1 MGGGASCVKAVEVPS
16 ASRNDPVMPHDPLL
30 VDRARTLRRNMS
42 DAEKELWFRL
52 RRRKITGHRFRRQV
66 PVGDFIVDFAC
77 ISARLI
83 IEVDGGRHRNRN
95 SRVVDEART
104 ASLEASGHRVLRFWN
119 SRVPSDIDYMTEPL
133 FNTLPLP
140 HHPHPPHTPHR
151 SP

>member
-1 MGGGASCVKAVEVPS
+1 
-16 ASRNDPVMPHDPLL
+16 
-30 VDRARTLRRNMS
+30 MS

-104 ASLEASGHRVLRFWN
+104 ASLEASGYRVLRFWN
-119 SRVPSDIDYMTEPL
+119 SRVLSDIDYVTETIFDAL
-133 FNTLPLP
+133 ARSD
-140 HHPHPPHTPHR
+140 HPHPTRTAKR
-151 SP
+151 SGPPSPRGGGET